1 MHKTTTAQPIIAIP
15 TERPVSKR
23 APSHRAPK
31 LMFRAAD
38 ERRPFKRGDL
48 ALHAGSI
55 VVVCLSERDAEGAE
69 LPVRTTQGV
78 DRNARVKSLQLLAG
92 VDTQEFGPGYH
103 DLLRFIAEAG
113 AH

>member
-1 MHKTTTAQPIIAIP
+1 MHKITTAQPSATAP
-15 TERPVSKR
+15 SKR
-23 APSHRAPK
+23 APR

-55 VVVCLSERDAEGAE
+55 VVVCLSERDATGPNPE
-69 LPVRTTQGV
+69 LPVRSTHGV
-78 DRNARVKSLQLLAG
+78 DGTVRAKSLQLLAG

-103 DLLRFIAEAG
+103 DLMRFIEEVA

>member
-1 MHKTTTAQPIIAIP
+1 MHKITTAQPSATAP
-15 TERPVSKR
+15 RQR
-23 APSHRAPK
+23 APR
-31 LMFRAAD
+31 LVFRAAD

-55 VVVCLSERDAEGAE
+55 VVVCLSERDAEGTNPQ
-69 LPVRTTQGV
+69 LPVRSTQGV
-78 DRNARVKSLQLLAG
+78 DGTARAGSLQLLAG

-103 DLLRFIAEAG
+103 DLLRFIAAAA

>member
-1 MHKTTTAQPIIAIP
+1 MHKITTAQPSA
-15 TERPVSKR
+15 TAQRKR
-23 APSHRAPK
+23 APR
-31 LMFRAAD
+31 LVFRAAD

-55 VVVCLSERDAEGAE
+55 VLVCMSEREAGPE
-69 LPVRTTQGV
+69 LPVRSMHGIDGT
-78 DRNARVKSLQLLAG
+78 ARAKSLQLLAG

-103 DLLRFIAEAG
+103 DLLRFIAEVA